1 MIRPFDIRD
10 VSVVQRLT
18 PLARPL
24 ACEMVAVDGLSPIRE
39 AMRAYMSGGRDHA
52 VMLVERDAN
61 HNLEAFGLMHVL
73 NELNHHENHRDHADG
88 GPQQKRA
95 ALVMMS
101 PHAQSEEM
109 VEAWMYLAQEF
120 ASEAAQ
126 RGVHHIVAEVPEAG
140 GEAEALHGAGFVPLI
155 PQDVLKLA
163 GRLEA
168 APAPELP
175 AGMREQTKD
184 DEPLIKA
191 LHIRVAPKMTYQAEQ
206 TFDMLCGAHRADKG
220 VVLERHNELIGHV
233 SLRQGRRGY
242 GMHILIRQEA
252 EEDAQIMLQ
261 YALSRLALRERL
273 PVYVTVRTYQS
284 WLLPIFDGLGFVHM
298 SSTILM
304 MRYTAARVHQ
314 PVWSASPELAAAK
327 KPTSASI
334 NLESR
339 APQQAGGDAIM
350 RR

>member
-10 VSVVQRLT
+10 VGAVQRLT
-18 PLARPL
+18 PYARPL
-24 ACEMVAVDGLSPIRE
+24 ACELVAVDGIMPLRE

-52 VMLVERDAN
+52 VVLMERDSK
-61 HNLEAFGLMHVL
+61 HNLDAFGLMHVL
-73 NELNHHENHRDHADG
+73 PEIHHHDNHHEHDNG
-88 GPQQKRA
+88 NPQQKRA
-95 ALVMMS
+95 ALVMMA
-101 PHAQSEEM
+101 PHAQSEEL

-126 RGVHHIVAEVPEAG
+126 RGVHHIVAEAPEAG

-175 AGMREQTKD
+175 AGMREQTRD
-184 DEPLIKA
+184 DEPLIRA
-191 LHIRVAPKMTYQAEQ
+191 LHIRVAPKMTYQAEV
-206 TFDMLCGAHRADKG
+206 TFDMLRATHRAEKG
-220 VVLERHNELIGHV
+220 VVLERHNELAGHV
-233 SLRQGRRGY
+233 SMRQGRRGY
-242 GMHILIRQEA
+242 GMHVQFRQEA
-252 EEDAQIMLQ
+252 EEDAHIMLQ
-261 YALSRLALRERL
+261 YALSRLAQRERL
-273 PVYVTVRTYQS
+273 PVYVTVRQYQS
-284 WLLPIFDGLGFVHM
+284 WLLPILDGLGFVHM

-304 MRYTAARVHQ
+304 MRHTAARVHQ

-334 NLESR
+334 KLESR
-339 APQQAGGDAIM
+339 AAQGNEKT
-350 RR
+350 

>member
-10 VSVVQRLT
+10 VSIVQRLT
-18 PLARPL
+18 PHARPL
-24 ACEMVAVDGLSPIRE
+24 ACELVAVDGIAPLRE

-52 VMLVERDAN
+52 VVLVERDSK
-61 HNLEAFGLMHVL
+61 HNLDAFGLMHML
-73 NELNHHENHRDHADG
+73 PEQNNHDNHNHAEG
-88 GPQQKRA
+88 APQLRRA
-95 ALVMMS
+95 ALVMMA

-126 RGVHHIVAEVPEAG
+126 RGVHHIVAEAPEAG

-163 GRLEA
+163 GRLETL
-168 APAPELP
+168 PAPELP

-191 LHIRVAPKMTYQAEQ
+191 LHIRTAPKLTYQAEL
-206 TFDMLCGAHRADKG
+206 TFDMLRGALRAEKG
-220 VVLERHNELIGHV
+220 IVLERQSEMVGHV
-233 SLRQGRRGY
+233 SVRHGRRGY
-242 GMHILIRQEA
+242 GMHIQFRQEA
-252 EEDAQIMLQ
+252 EEDAHIMLQ
-261 YALSRLALRERL
+261 YALSRLAQRGRL
-273 PVYVTVRTYQS
+273 PVYVTVRQYQS
-284 WLLPIFDGLGFVHM
+284 WLLPVLDMLGFVHT
-298 SSTILM
+298 SSTMLM
-304 MRYTAARVHQ
+304 MRHTAARVHQ

-339 APQQAGGDAIM
+339 ASQQAEKT
-350 RR
+350 

>member
-10 VSVVQRLT
+10 VGAVQRLT

-24 ACEMVAVDGLSPIRE
+24 ACELVAVDGVSPIRE

-52 VMLVERDAN
+52 VMLVERDSK

-73 NELNHHENHRDHADG
+73 QEPNNHDNHHDHADG
-88 GPQQKRA
+88 NPQQKRA
-95 ALVMMS
+95 ALVMMA
-101 PHAQSEEM
+101 PHAQSEEL

-126 RGVHHIVAEVPEAG
+126 RGVHHIVAEAPEAG

-175 AGMREQTKD
+175 AGMREQTKE

-191 LHIRVAPKMTYQAEQ
+191 LHIRTAPKMTYQAEV
-206 TFDMLCGAHRADKG
+206 TFDMMRATHRAERG
-220 VVLERHNELIGHV
+220 IVLERQNELVGHISV
-233 SLRQGRRGY
+233 RQGRRGY
-242 GMHILIRQEA
+242 GMYIQFRQEA
-252 EEDAQIMLQ
+252 EEDAHIMLQ
-261 YALSRLALRERL
+261 YALSKLAQRGQL
-273 PVYVTVRTYQS
+273 PVYVTVRLYQS
-284 WLLPIFDGLGFVHM
+284 WLLPILDALGFVHM
-298 SSTILM
+298 ASTILM
-304 MRYTAARVHQ
+304 MRHTAARVHQ

-334 NLESR
+334 KLESR
-339 APQQAGGDAIM
+339 ASQGNEKT
-350 RR
+350 

>member
-10 VSVVQRLT
+10 VSIVQRLT
-18 PLARPL
+18 PQARPL
-24 ACEMVAVDGLSPIRE
+24 ACELVAVDGIAPLRE

-52 VMLVERDAN
+52 VVLVERDSK
-61 HNLEAFGLMHVL
+61 HNLDAFGLMHVL
-73 NELNHHENHRDHADG
+73 PEQNNHGNHHEQSDG
-88 GPQQKRA
+88 NPQLRRA
-95 ALVMMS
+95 ALVMMA
-101 PHAQSEEM
+101 PHAQSDELM
-109 VEAWMYLAQEF
+109 EAWMYLAQEF
-120 ASEAAQ
+120 AAEAAQ

-168 APAPELP
+168 LPPPELP

-191 LHIRVAPKMTYQAEQ
+191 LHIRSAPKLTYQAEV
-206 TFDMLCGAHRADKG
+206 TFDLLRGTPRAEKG
-220 VVLERHNELIGHV
+220 IVLERQSEMTGHV
-233 SLRQGRRGY
+233 SVRQGRRGY
-242 GMHILIRQEA
+242 GMHIQFRQEA

-261 YALSRLALRERL
+261 YALSRLAQRARL
-273 PVYVTVRTYQS
+273 PVYVTVRQYQS
-284 WLLPIFDGLGFVHM
+284 WLLPILDALGFVHM
-298 SSTILM
+298 SSTLLM
-304 MRYTAARVHQ
+304 MRHTAARVQ
-314 PVWSASPELAAAK
+314 LPVWSASPELAAAK

-339 APQQAGGDAIM
+339 ASQQAEKT
-350 RR
+350 